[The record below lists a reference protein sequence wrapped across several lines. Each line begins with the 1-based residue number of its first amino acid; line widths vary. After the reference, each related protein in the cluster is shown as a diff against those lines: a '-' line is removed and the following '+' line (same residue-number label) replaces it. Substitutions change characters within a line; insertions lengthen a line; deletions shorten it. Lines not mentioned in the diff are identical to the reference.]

1 MGGSS
6 STLSG
11 GESYTLTAEKGK
23 KLSDDILHLFFS
35 NANLLKLLKLHNIA
49 ECPRFVF
56 TTSDALATQFQKLQ
70 IYPKL
75 GKRGE
80 ILFSPIGDLAP
91 GLFKEDKVDAKTQE
105 KIHERNTL
113 CIDVG
118 YFYVRILQIYT
129 ALALTTL
136 NADPVRVKRGT
147 RSNPMKVMGPQ
158 NATLLGG
165 GRPSSVNYGPTVGS
179 GPLMV
184 QLGGA
189 IPKTGPFKVLY
200 DSIIKTPL
208 EPLVG
213 LLKPDG
219 TPSQTNQIMHFEDAR
234 SGKPGVLYVNWTF
247 PSTTADFS
255 IEGEFKRNNSDK
267 LAVVFSMKR
276 TPQGVV
282 LLIST
287 PDGRQVEQELKKSL
301 SGWEFVYSLGE
312 GKASDP
318 NGFFDKM
325 YEEFTETP
333 SNTNSTGGKGAFAS
347 SSGSSGTSFGSV
359 GGTSSFEGFEA
370 LKKIFQDTADKGSE
384 FPKAYCVARAMTLLN
399 PLFGSELLDQRQ
411 PFFSQVCK
419 AKFDFETTEYMPRP
433 GKSARANMYLK
444 SFVSLYYDDYKY
456 NRSTGKIEL
465 TQSEPSAAELRKA
478 SVQFARMYNIT
489 GDQEGFLSPEDGKVK
504 SAVNFTGYP
513 LCAKGDKLLRLKSDK
528 AGKDLFAAIQDQCIK
543 PMLDFQAKHTIEV
556 NKLLMKMFI
565 IETTKP
571 KERAPEVKL
580 RLQPAI
586 RAGGRDGINAIGR
599 EAHDLLLAYYLK
611 SEAFYIRGIYLMNNS
626 PTAFDAI

>member
-1 MGGSS
+1 MGGWSS
-6 STLSG
+6 SLSG
-11 GESYTLTAEKGK
+11 GDSYTLTAEKGK

-80 ILFSPIGDLAP
+80 VLFTPIGDLAP
-91 GLFKEDKVDAKTQE
+91 GLFKEDKVDAKVQE

-118 YFYVRILQIYT
+118 YFYVRILQIYS

-136 NADPVRVKRGT
+136 NADPVRNKRGT
-147 RSNPMKVMGPQ
+147 TRINPMRTGPQ
-158 NATLLGG
+158 NATLFGG
-165 GRPSSVNYGPTVGS
+165 ARPSPVNYGPTVGS
-179 GPLMV
+179 GPLMS

-200 DSIIKTPL
+200 DSIVKTPL

-219 TPSQTNQIMHFEDAR
+219 APSQTNQIMHFEDGR
-234 SGKPGVLYVNWTF
+234 SGKPGVLYLNWTF
-247 PSTTADFS
+247 PSSTSEFTM
-255 IEGEFKRNNSDK
+255 EGEFKRTNNDK

-276 TPQGVV
+276 TQQGVV

-301 SGWEFVYSLGE
+301 SGWEFVYNLGE

-318 NGFFDKM
+318 HGFFDKM
-325 YEEFTETP
+325 YQEFTDTP
-333 SNTNSTGGKGAFAS
+333 SNTNSTGKGAFAS
-347 SSGSSGTSFGSV
+347 SSSAGVSFGSV
-359 GGTSSFEGFEA
+359 GGTSSFEGFEQ

-399 PLFGSELLDQRQ
+399 PLFSSELFEKNQQ
-411 PFFSQVCK
+411 YFSQVCRPR
-419 AKFDFETTEYMPRP
+419 FDFEATEFMPRP
-433 GKSARANMYLK
+433 GKSARANIYIK

-456 NRSTGKIEL
+456 NKSTGKIEL
-465 TQSEPSAAELRKA
+465 TQSEPSAADLRKA
-478 SVQFARMYNIT
+478 SVLFARMYNIQ
-489 GDQEGFLSPEDGKVK
+489 GDQEGFLSPEDGRK
-504 SAVNFTGYP
+504 SAVNFTDYDV
-513 LCAKGDKLLRLKSDK
+513 CKKDNKKDERLLRLKNDK
-528 AGKDLFAAIQDQCIK
+528 AGKELFAAIQSQCIK
-543 PMLDFQAKHTIEV
+543 PMLDFQAAHTINV

-565 IETTKP
+565 IENTK
-571 KERAPEVKL
+571 ESGVKL

-599 EAHDLLLAYYLK
+599 EAHDLLLNYYLK
-611 SEAFYIRGIYLMNNS
+611 SEAFYIRGIDLLNLA
-626 PTAFDAI
+626 PTAFERI

>member
-6 STLSG
+6 SSLTG
-11 GESYTLTAEKGK
+11 GDSYTITAEKGK

-56 TTSDALATQFQKLQ
+56 TTSDALATQFQRLQ
-70 IYPKL
+70 VYPKM
-75 GKRGE
+75 GKQGE
-80 ILFSPIGDLAP
+80 ILFAPIGDLAP
-91 GLFKEDKVDAKTQE
+91 GLFKEEKVDAKVQE

-113 CIDVG
+113 CIDIG
-118 YFYVRILQIYT
+118 YFYVRILQIYS

-136 NADPVRVKRGT
+136 NADPVRTKRGT
-147 RSNPMKVMGPQ
+147 RSNPMKAGPQ

-165 GRPSSVNYGPTVGS
+165 ARLDYRHPVNYGPTVGS

-189 IPKTGPFKVLY
+189 IPKTGPFKALY

-219 TPSQTNQIMHFEDAR
+219 SPSQTNQIIHFEDTR

-247 PSTTADFS
+247 PSTTADIS
-255 IEGEFKRNNSDK
+255 LEGEFKRTNSDK
-267 LAVVFSMKR
+267 LPVVFSMKR
-276 TPQGVV
+276 TQQGVV

-287 PDGRQVEQELKKSL
+287 PDGSQVEQELKKSL

-318 NGFFDKM
+318 HGFFDKM

-333 SNTNSTGGKGAFAS
+333 SNTNSTAKGAFAS
-347 SSGSSGTSFGSV
+347 SSAGVGLGSV
-359 GGTSSFEGFEA
+359 GGTSSFEGFEQ

-399 PLFGSELLDQRQ
+399 PLFGSELLNQNQ
-411 PFFSQVCK
+411 PFYSQVCK

-444 SFVSLYYDDYKY
+444 SFVSLYYDNYKY
-456 NRSTGKIEL
+456 NRSSGKIEL
-465 TQSEPSAAELRKA
+465 TQSEPSAADLRKA
-478 SVQFARMYNIT
+478 SLQFAKLYNIQ

-513 LCAKGDKLLRLKSDK
+513 LCAKGDKLIRLKTDK
-528 AGKDLFAAIQDQCIK
+528 AGKELFAAIQSQCIK
-543 PMLDFQAKHTIEV
+543 PMLDFQASHTIEV
-556 NKLLMKMFI
+556 NKLLMKMFK
-565 IETTKP
+565 IESISGKN
-571 KERAPEVKL
+571 KVPEVKL
-580 RLQPAI
+580 RLQPSI
-586 RAGGRDGINAIGR
+586 KAGGRDGINAIGR
-599 EAHDLLLAYYLK
+599 EAHDLLLNYYLK

-626 PTAFDAI
+626 PTAFDSV

>member
-6 STLSG
+6 SSLSG
-11 GESYTLTAEKGK
+11 GEAYTQTAEKGK

-80 ILFSPIGDLAP
+80 ILFTPIGDLAP

-118 YFYVRILQIYT
+118 YFYVRILQIYS

-136 NADPVRVKRGT
+136 NADPVRSKRGT
-147 RSNPMKVMGPQ
+147 TRVNPLRAGPQ
-158 NATLLGG
+158 NATLFGG

-179 GPLMV
+179 GPLMS

-189 IPKTGPFKVLY
+189 IPKTGPFKTLY
-200 DSIIKTPL
+200 DSVVKTPL

-219 TPSQTNQIMHFEDAR
+219 APSSTNQIMHFEDAR
-234 SGKPGVLYVNWTF
+234 SGKPGVLYINWTF
-247 PSTTADFS
+247 PSSTTDFS
-255 IEGEFKRNNSDK
+255 MEGEFKRTNSDK

-276 TPQGVV
+276 TQQGVV

-301 SGWEFVYSLGE
+301 SGWEFVYNLGE

-318 NGFFDKM
+318 HGFFDKM
-325 YEEFTETP
+325 YEEFTEPP
-333 SNTNSTGGKGAFAS
+333 SNTNSTGGKAAFAS
-347 SSGSSGTSFGSV
+347 SGSAGPSFGSV

-370 LKKIFQDTADKGSE
+370 LKKIFQDTADKGLE

-399 PLFGSELLDQRQ
+399 PLFSSELTNQNQ
-411 PFFSQVCK
+411 PFYSQVCK
-419 AKFDFETTEYMPRP
+419 GKFDFETTEYMPRP

-444 SFVSLYYDDYKY
+444 SFVSLYYDNYKY

-478 SVQFARMYNIT
+478 SVQFAKMYNIT

-513 LCAKGDKLLRLKSDK
+513 VCAKADKVLRLKTDK
-528 AGKDLFAAIQDQCIK
+528 AGKELFAALQSQCIK

-565 IETTKP
+565 IENTK
-571 KERAPEVKL
+571 ESGLKL

-611 SEAFYIRGIYLMNNS
+611 SEAFYIRGIYLIERS

>member
-6 STLSG
+6 SSLSG
-11 GESYTLTAEKGK
+11 GESYSLTAEKGK

-56 TTSDALATQFQKLQ
+56 TTSDALATQFQRLQ
-70 IYPKL
+70 VYPKL

-80 ILFSPIGDLAP
+80 ILFAPIGDLAP
-91 GLFKEDKVDAKTQE
+91 GLFKEEKVDAKAQE
-105 KIHERNTL
+105 KIHERNAL

-118 YFYVRILQIYT
+118 YFYVRILQIYS

-136 NADPVRVKRGT
+136 NADPLRVKRGT
-147 RSNPMKVMGPQ
+147 RSTQMRSGPQ

-165 GRPSSVNYGPTVGS
+165 ARPSDYHPVVGS

-189 IPKTGPFKVLY
+189 IPKTGPFKALY
-200 DSIIKTPL
+200 DSIVKTPL

-219 TPSQTNQIMHFEDAR
+219 APNNTNQIMHFDDTR

-255 IEGEFKRNNSDK
+255 LEGEFKRTNSDK
-267 LAVVFSMKR
+267 LALVFSMKR
-276 TPQGVV
+276 THQGVV

-318 NGFFDKM
+318 HGFFDKI
-325 YEEFTETP
+325 YEEFTDTP
-333 SNTNSTGGKGAFAS
+333 SNTDSTGGRAFSS
-347 SSGSSGTSFGSV
+347 SSGSSISIGSV
-359 GGTSSFEGFEA
+359 SGSSSFEGFEQ
-370 LKKIFQDTADKGSE
+370 LKKLFQDTAEKGSE

-399 PLFGSELLDQRQ
+399 PLFSSELLDQRQ
-411 PFFSQVCK
+411 PYFSQVCRS
-419 AKFDFETTEYMPRP
+419 KFDFETTEYMPRP

-478 SVQFARMYNIT
+478 SVQFARMYNIQ
-489 GDQEGFLSPEDGKVK
+489 GDQEGFLSPDDGKK

-513 LCAKGDKLLRLKSDK
+513 LCAKGDKLLRLKTDNV
-528 AGKDLFAAIQDQCIK
+528 GKELFASIQSQCIK
-543 PMLDFQAKHTIEV
+543 PMLEFQESHTIAV

-565 IETTKP
+565 IETTKL
-571 KERAPEVKL
+571 KNKAPEVKL

-586 RAGGRDGINAIGR
+586 KVAGRDGINAIGK
-599 EAHDLLLAYYLK
+599 EAHDLLLNYYLK

>member
-6 STLSG
+6 SSLSG
-11 GESYTLTAEKGK
+11 GDSYTLTAEKGK

-56 TTSDALATQFQKLQ
+56 TTSDALSTQFQKLQ

-80 ILFSPIGDLAP
+80 ILFAPIGDLAP
-91 GLFKEDKVDAKTQE
+91 GLFKEDKVDAKVQE

-118 YFYVRILQIYT
+118 YFYVRILQIYS

-136 NADPVRVKRGT
+136 NADPVRNKRGT
-147 RSNPMKVMGPQ
+147 TRINPMRTGPQ
-158 NATLLGG
+158 NATLFGG
-165 GRPSSVNYGPTVGS
+165 ARPSPVNYGPTIGS
-179 GPLMV
+179 GPLMA

-189 IPKTGPFKVLY
+189 IPKTGPFKALY
-200 DSIIKTPL
+200 DSIVKTPL

-213 LLKPDG
+213 LLRPDG
-219 TPSQTNQIMHFEDAR
+219 APSQTNQIMHFEDGR
-234 SGKPGVLYVNWTF
+234 SGKTGVLYLNWTF
-247 PSTTADFS
+247 PSSTSEFS
-255 IEGEFKRNNSDK
+255 MEGEFKRTNNDK

-276 TPQGVV
+276 TSQGVV

-301 SGWEFVYSLGE
+301 SGWEFVYNLGE
-312 GKASDP
+312 GKASEP
-318 NGFFDKM
+318 LGFFDKM
-325 YEEFTETP
+325 YTEFTEQA
-333 SNTNSTGGKGAFAS
+333 SNTNSTGKGAFAS
-347 SSGSSGTSFGSV
+347 SGSSASSGVSFGSV
-359 GGTSSFEGFEA
+359 GGTSSFEGFEQ

-399 PLFGSELLDQRQ
+399 PLFGSELLNQRQ
-411 PFFSQVCK
+411 LYSSQVCRS
-419 AKFDFETTEYMPRP
+419 KFDFETTEYMPRP

-456 NRSTGKIEL
+456 NRITGKIEL
-465 TQSEPSAAELRKA
+465 TQSEPSAADLRKA
-478 SVQFARMYNIT
+478 SVQFARMYNIQ

-513 LCAKGDKLLRLKSDK
+513 VCAKGEKLLRLKTDK
-528 AGKDLFAAIQDQCIK
+528 AGKELFAALQSQCIK
-543 PMLDFQAKHTIEV
+543 PMLDFQAAHTIQV

-565 IETTKP
+565 IENTK
-571 KERAPEVKL
+571 ESGVKL

-611 SEAFYIRGIYLMNNS
+611 SEAFYIRGIYLIERS
-626 PTAFDAI
+626 PTAFDSI

>member
-6 STLSG
+6 SSLSG

-35 NANLLKLLKLHNIA
+35 NANVLKLLKLHNIA

-80 ILFSPIGDLAP
+80 ILFTPIGDLAP
-91 GLFKEDKVDAKTQE
+91 GLFKEDKVDAKIQE

-118 YFYVRILQIYT
+118 YFYVRILQIYS

-136 NADPVRVKRGT
+136 NADPVRTKRGIT
-147 RSNPMKVMGPQ
+147 IRNPMKAGPQ
-158 NATLLGG
+158 NATLFGG
-165 GRPSSVNYGPTVGS
+165 GRPSNYHPVVGS

-200 DSIIKTPL
+200 DSIVKTPL

-219 TPSQTNQIMHFEDAR
+219 APSQTNQIMHFEDAR
-234 SGKPGVLYVNWTF
+234 SGKPGVLYINWTF
-247 PSTTADFS
+247 PSSTAEFS
-255 IEGEFKRNNSDK
+255 MEGEFKRTNSDK

-276 TPQGVV
+276 VQQGVV

-312 GKASDP
+312 GKASEP
-318 NGFFDKM
+318 IGFFDKM

-333 SNTNSTGGKGAFAS
+333 SNTNSTGKAAFAS
-347 SSGSSGTSFGSV
+347 SGSAGPSFGSI
-359 GGTSSFEGFEA
+359 GGTSSFEGFEQ

-384 FPKAYCVARAMTLLN
+384 FPKAYCVARVMTLLN
-399 PLFGSELLDQRQ
+399 PLFSSELPQNSQ
-411 PFFSQVCK
+411 YFSQVCK

-478 SVQFARMYNIT
+478 SVQFARMYNIQ
-489 GDQEGFLSPEDGKVK
+489 GDQEGFLSPDDGKK

-513 LCAKGDKLLRLKSDK
+513 LCAKGDKLLRLKTDK
-528 AGKDLFAAIQDQCIK
+528 AGKELFAALQSQCIK
-543 PMLDFQAKHTIEV
+543 PMLDFQAAHTIQV
-556 NKLLMKMFI
+556 NKLLMKMFV
-565 IETTKP
+565 IENTK
-571 KERAPEVKL
+571 ESGVKL